1 MSVWGKVST
10 VYIVHIRTNQTNG
23 VENHCDPIDE
33 MIFKVDKVGVV
44 EILGHL
50 LGWFGHAE
58 EKCNDEGVEEAF
70 VDELSGGEIAGIST
84 KDESYND

>member
-1 MSVWGKVST
+1 
-10 VYIVHIRTNQTNG
+10 
-23 VENHCDPIDE
+23 

-84 KDESYND
+84 KDESYNDWCELCEAVVLGHLDYLSFSVLAFFDDL